1 MAPELPEKLLGI
13 DIDDADDRHSG
24 TSGDA
29 ADETV
34 ELERFVF
41 FHVGEHRLALP
52 VDDVKTITAV
62 PDEMTRVPRT
72 PAAIEGLT
80 DLRGEI
86 TAVIDLR
93 EHFPATEDGRG
104 RERLLVFDR
113 PSDEQSAAVRADD
126 VRGVDSVPKPNVL
139 DGEAIEGR
147 PVSGD
152 ALEHP
157 LVDAILERER
167 KPEFDGRRGSPATEI
182 VDAEAG
188 NGTALVAPDEAVGA
202 TRSGAGEQ
210 FDTGGETDSGDGGEL
225 PSGNDATVIEATPLL
240 DVEKLLLASGHIE

>member
-13 DIDDADDRHSG
+13 DIDDADDRRSG
-24 TSGDA
+24 KPDDA

-41 FHVGEHRLALP
+41 FHVGEHRLACP
-52 VDDVKTITAV
+52 VDEVKTITAV
-62 PDEMTRVPRT
+62 PNEMTRVPRA

-86 TAVIDLR
+86 TAVIDPQV
-93 EHFPATEDGRG
+93 HFPTTEEGRG

-113 PSDEQSAAVRADD
+113 PSDEQAAAVRADD
-126 VRGVDSVPKPNVL
+126 VRGVDPVPKSNVL
-139 DGEAIEGR
+139 DADAVEDR

-157 LVDAILERER
+157 VVDAILERER
-167 KPEFDGRRGSPATEI
+167 EPEFGTRRGSPATET
-182 VDAEAG
+182 VDTDIDVTVGTGDEA
-188 NGTALVAPDEAVGA
+188 TLTAPDEQRAPGA
-202 TRSGAGEQ
+202 DSEGE
-210 FDTGGETDSGDGGEL
+210 FPAE
-225 PSGNDATVIEATPLL
+225 NDVTVIEATPLL
-240 DVEKLLLASGHIE
+240 DVEKLLLASGHIR

>member
-13 DIDDADDRHSG
+13 DIDDADDRQPG
-24 TSGDA
+24 KPDDA

-34 ELERFVF
+34 ELERFLF
-41 FHVGEHRLALP
+41 FHVGEHRLACP
-52 VDDVKTITAV
+52 VDEVKTITAV

-72 PAAIEGLT
+72 PEAIEGLT

-86 TAVIDLR
+86 TAVIDPR
-93 EHFPATEDGRG
+93 VQFPTTEEGRG

-113 PSDEQSAAVRADD
+113 PSDEQAAAVRADD
-126 VRGVDSVPKPNVL
+126 VRGVDPVPKSNVL
-139 DGEAIEGR
+139 DADAVEDR

-167 KPEFDGRRGSPATEI
+167 EPEFGTRRDSPATEMVDST
-182 VDAEAG
+182 VDASVETEGESVFA
-188 NGTALVAPDEAVGA
+188 APDGRDS
-202 TRSGAGEQ
+202 TDGES
-210 FDTGGETDSGDGGEL
+210 DGDEF
-225 PSGNDATVIEATPLL
+225 PAENDVTVIEATPLL
-240 DVEKLLLASGHIE
+240 DVEKLLLASGHIR